1 MANKDSKTSG
11 DITQRD
17 ITPDTRVG
25 KLLEAF
31 PQLEETLIA
40 MSPSFAKLRNPV
52 LRQTVAKVAT
62 LRQVA
67 QIGNL
72 PVGEL
77 INHLRDAAGL
87 QPIAVADEKAKG
99 TDARPGWVTS
109 NAVSK
114 SFDAR
119 PVIESGGHPLNQVL
133 EDLKNM
139 RKGQV
144 YELITPFL
152 PAPLID
158 VVKGKGF
165 RVWSE
170 QVETSVIK
178 TFISLP

>member
-1 MANKDSKTSG
+1 MAYKDSGTAG
-11 DITQRD
+11 ALAQRD
-17 ITPDTRVG
+17 ITPETRVS

-31 PQLEETLIA
+31 PQVEETLIA

-52 LRQTVAKVAT
+52 LRRTVAKIAT

-77 INHLRDAAGL
+77 INKLRTSAGL
-87 QPIAVADEKAKG
+87 PPLDVIEEKSAGGGAKP
-99 TDARPGWVTS
+99 AWVTS
-109 NAVSK
+109 GLVAK

-133 EDLKNM
+133 EDLKTLQTN
-139 RKGQV
+139 QV

-158 VVKGKGF
+158 VVRGKGF
-165 RVWSE
+165 QVWSKQGE
-170 QVETSVIK
+170 ASLIK
-178 TFISLP
+178 TYISRS